1 MLIVVTS
8 RHHSYLLVTDTTA
21 SVSLIGAGSVVCVAE
36 KVAEILKM
44 LEELIGGVLVH
55 VDDFR
60 RFNIVNDKH
69 GELEVDA
76 TLWSR
81 TQVYSIDFSLICVF
95 NKRTIKVCVSCF

>member
-69 GELEVDA
+69 GELEVA
-76 TLWSR
+76 ILWPR
-81 TQVYSIDFSLICVF
+81 TQVYSVMFQYQGYV
-95 NKRTIKVCVSCF
+95 

>member
-1 MLIVVTS
+1 MLILVTS
-8 RHHSYLLVTDTTA
+8 HHHSYLLVADTTA
-21 SVSLIGAGSVVCVAE
+21 SVPLIGAGSVVCVAE

-69 GELEVDA
+69 GELEV
-76 TLWSR
+76 TILWSL
-81 TQVYSIDFSLICVF
+81 TQVNSLDFSL
-95 NKRTIKVCVSCF
+95 